1 MVCANP
7 LSGEPKTN
15 SLGYLPEVTGSTA
28 CIKLEMPNSRLI
40 IFTGLNPFPRKI
52 TLVHVYFT
60 ILIESSIQCSK
71 LSLCRCSCSG
81 RTAFFFSSLRTMP
94 WLPPDLMTLIEQEV
108 DLPSEAFPIS
118 LSSDN
123 EVTAPNTQS
132 KGREAWFCTPSIQ
145 ALKTYPNRGPPVHD
159 SKELNLTSARK
170 TLITSP

>member
-40 IFTGLNPFPRKI
+40 IFTGLNPFPRKM

-123 EVTAPNTQS
+123 EVTAPKEHTKQR
-132 KGREAWFCTPSIQ
+132 KGLTKQGRLRIKSSIKDIPEPRSPSSR
-145 ALKTYPNRGPPVHD
+145 LKRVKPY
-159 SKELNLTSARK
+159 KC
-170 TLITSP
+170 